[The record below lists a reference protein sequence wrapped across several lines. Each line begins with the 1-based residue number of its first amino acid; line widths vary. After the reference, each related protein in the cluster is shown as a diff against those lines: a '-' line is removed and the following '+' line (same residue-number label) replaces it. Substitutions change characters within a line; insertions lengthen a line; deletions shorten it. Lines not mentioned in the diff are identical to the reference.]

1 MLQESIDKFVLGYKI
16 AARWSSSHME
26 DENDNCGTP
35 FDQLD
40 PEPEWSEEALKQI
53 DKDCR
58 AFLEDQE
65 LDLIDYILDRSCS
78 TAEGSAIE
86 HAGHDF
92 WLTRC
97 GHGTGFWDRGL
108 GGLGDRL
115 TKACEPY
122 GNVDLYLGDD
132 GKMYLM

>member
-1 MLQESIDKFVLGYKI
+1 MLQNYIEEFIKGYKVC
-16 AARWSSSHME
+16 ALWSSSHIE
-26 DENDNCGTP
+26 DDEDNEGTP

-40 PEPEWSEEALKQI
+40 PEPEWSEEALTAVKE
-53 DKDCR
+53 DCE
-58 AFLEDQE
+58 AFCTDQE
-65 LDLIDYILDRSCS
+65 SDLLDYMLERVYNLADR
-78 TAEGSAIE
+78 TTLA

-97 GHGTGFWDRGL
+97 GHGAGFWDRGL
-108 GGLGDRL
+108 GELGDRL

-132 GKMYLM
+132 GKIYLG